1 MKTQESK
8 KKKKQFDRSP
18 RYPSMSL
25 RVAINNIRELHEKE
39 GRALVPREVA
49 VKAWGY
55 KSLHG
60 SSLTQ
65 LAAVAQYGLLHRE
78 KGKVGISEDAFIIL
92 EAPSNSSEKKAA
104 LERCSREPRIFSE
117 ISQNH
122 PKGLPSDDT
131 LKWELRQ
138 KNFTEQGAEV
148 VIACLRDTISFVEEE
163 LKDNNVA
170 NQQEKEEI
178 QTEPKP
184 PMKTET
190 TTQHVSCDISGQ
202 TQVTGTLTIN
212 ARDWVFPLD
221 KGSVCLSWKNI
232 DPTPDIIEGLQD
244 YLEVSKKRLKREKPE
259 LNTDSD

>member
-1 MKTQESK
+1 MNTQESK
-8 KKKKQFDRSP
+8 KKHFDRSP

-25 RVAINNIRELHEKE
+25 RVAINDIRELYEKE

-60 SSLTQ
+60 RSLSL
-65 LAAVAQYGLLHRE
+65 LAAVAQYGLLRRE
-78 KGKVGISEDAFIIL
+78 KGKVGVSEDAFIIL
-92 EAPSNSSEKKAA
+92 EAPGNSSEKKAA
-104 LERCSREPRIFSE
+104 LERCLREPRIFSE
-117 ISQNH
+117 IIQNH
-122 PKGLPSDDT
+122 PEGLPSDDT
-131 LKWELRQ
+131 LNWELRQ

-178 QTEPKP
+178 QTKTKP

-190 TTQHVSCDISGQ
+190 ITQHLSGNISGR
-202 TQVTGTLTIN
+202 TQVTGTLTI
-212 ARDWVFPLD
+212 DWVFPLD

-232 DPTPDIIEGLQD
+232 EPTPDIIEGLQD
-244 YLEVSKKRLKREKPE
+244 YLEVSKKRLKREKPQ
-259 LNTDSD
+259 LNADSD

>member
-1 MKTQESK
+1 MNTQEPK
-8 KKKKQFDRSP
+8 KKKFDRSP

-60 SSLTQ
+60 SSLTL
-65 LAAVAQYGLLHRE
+65 LAAVAQYGLLRRE

-92 EAPSNSSEKKAA
+92 EAPNNSSEKKDA

-117 ISQNH
+117 IIQNH

-178 QTEPKP
+178 QTKPKP

-190 TTQHVSCDISGQ
+190 TTQHLSGNISGR
-202 TQVTGTLTIN
+202 TQVTGKLTI
-212 ARDWVFPLD
+212 DWVFPLD

-232 DPTPDIIEGLQD
+232 EPTPDIIEGLQD
-244 YLEVSKKRLKREKPE
+244 YLEVSKKCLKREKPE
-259 LNTDSD
+259 LNADSD